1 MTSKTETVGVADG
14 GIGLSEEMKR
24 QFPKMQFVLEKSHLK
39 DHFYETAEKIGIRE
53 KEQKKWVMN
62 QITSIS
68 DVKVI
73 EYWKNLNK
81 DMIKMRAIG

>member
-1 MTSKTETVGVADG
+1 
-14 GIGLSEEMKR
+14 
-24 QFPKMQFVLEKSHLK
+24 LK